1 MVAMAKRMF
10 ESKVFRSRPLLSM
23 PQVVF
28 LLVIVGAIIAATDLN
43 RRAQAGRLVGTG
55 EEALQL
61 QVERE
66 STRQVELQATL
77 EYVTSDDYVAAY
89 ARNEGGMIQPG
100 ERRIVP
106 LLQEATPE
114 PTATPPPTPDPA
126 LQARPWQAW
135 WRLLTD
141 APQPTR

>member
-1 MVAMAKRMF
+1 MAKRSF
-10 ESKVFRSRPLLSM
+10 GSGIFRSRPLLNV

-28 LLVIVGAIIAATDLN
+28 LLAIIGAIVLAIDLN
-43 RRAQAGRLVGTG
+43 RRAQAGRLVGSG
-55 EEALQL
+55 EEALRL
-61 QVERE
+61 QVEAE
-66 STRQVELQATL
+66 ATRQVELQATL
-77 EYVTSDDYVAAY
+77 EYVQSDDYVAAY
-89 ARNEGGMIQPG
+89 ARDEGGMILPG

-114 PTATPPPTPDPA
+114 PTALPPPTPDPA

-141 APQPTR
+141 APQPVP